1 MEVPVIKLGGK
12 LGSSLQID
20 LGVNTVG
27 ELLQFSEEKL
37 QERYGVN
44 TRTWLW
50 NIARGISGEEVEGRL
65 LPKSHGSGKTLPGPR
80 ALKKIASVEHWL
92 NELCEELSERL
103 HSDLEQNKRIAHTLT
118 LHARAFKSSDSES
131 QKNFPSKSC
140 PLRYGSA
147 KIKEDALNLFQAGL
161 REYLGSHRIK
171 AQGSHYN
178 GWGITSLSVTASKI
192 DAIPS
197 GTCSIMKYF
206 HGQDQSNCSS
216 KQVNDRFV
224 TEAAPLSP
232 SGTERYPKLHTTEL
246 PIEFREEETRIR
258 HMMLSS
264 KKLQHCHPQVVILL
278 LGFDPVILF
287 LLPSLLISF
296 VFILSSF
303 CIISSWICISISYG
317 QFYLR

>member
-1 MEVPVIKLGGK
+1 MWLFNHFILFIKVKVMHTRRGLRK
-12 LGSSLQID
+12 RKFKQREIWK
-20 LGVNTVG
+20 
-27 ELLQFSEEKL
+27 EKWGL
-37 QERYGVN
+37 
-44 TRTWLW
+44 
-50 NIARGISGEEVEGRL
+50 SF
-65 LPKSHGSGKTLPGPR
+65 K
-80 ALKKIASVEHWL
+80 VEHWL

-118 LHARAFKSSDSES
+118 LHAKAFKSSDSES

-192 DAIPS
+192 VAIPS

-224 TEAAPLSP
+224 AEAAPLSP

-258 HMMLSS
+258 YAM
-264 KKLQHCHPQVVILL
+264 
-278 LGFDPVILF
+278 
-287 LLPSLLISF
+287 PSLDQQENKGEVSTREDTCEPMQSTDDQVISCS
-296 VFILSSF
+296 LS
-303 CIISSWICISISYG
+303 
-317 QFYLR
+317 